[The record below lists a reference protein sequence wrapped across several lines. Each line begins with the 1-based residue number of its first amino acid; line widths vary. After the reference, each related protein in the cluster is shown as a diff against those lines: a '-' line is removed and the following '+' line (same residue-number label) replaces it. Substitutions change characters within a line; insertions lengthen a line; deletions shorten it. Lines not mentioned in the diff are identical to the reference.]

1 MKLRWFSTA
10 AFTLTEGDTAL
21 AFDPFLGLP
30 LGKRWPD
37 LGGSAFGAADA
48 VLVTH
53 GHVDHILEIPALL
66 AGSRAPIYAT
76 RTPCRTLQKHGVAP
90 DRLRTIRP
98 GDTVDVGSFRVRAYQ
113 GRHCKVDGPLIRQ
126 TALSPRLWRH
136 LPRAL
141 RLLCYLAEY
150 PERGETL
157 FYEVTAGG
165 RRIQV
170 MGSLGLDP
178 LVDYPTEADALI
190 LPYQGRSDLIPY
202 GWSLVDRL
210 RPKSVYLDHYDD
222 SFPPLTAPV
231 DPRPFIDLLTSRGIP
246 CRALT
251 PLETMDLF

>member
-37 LGGSAFGAADA
+37 LNGSAFREADA
-48 VLVTH
+48 VFVTH
-53 GHVDHILEIPALL
+53 GHVDHILEIPALC
-66 AGSRAPIYAT
+66 AGSDAPIYAT
-76 RTPCRTLQKHGVAP
+76 RTPCRTLARRGVSP
-90 DRLRTIRP
+90 DRLREIRP
-98 GDTVDVGSFRVRAYQ
+98 GDAVDAGPFHVRVYQ
-113 GRHCKVDGPLIRQ
+113 GRHCKFDGPLIRQ
-126 TALSPRLWRH
+126 TIFSPRLWRH
-136 LPRAL
+136 LLRAL
-141 RLLCYLAEY
+141 RLLFCAAAY
-150 PERGETL
+150 PERGEIL

-190 LPYQGRSDLIPY
+190 LPYQGRSDLVNY
-202 GWSLVDRL
+202 GRSLVDRL
-210 RPKSVYLDHYDD
+210 RPKAVYLDHHDD

-251 PLETMDLF
+251 PLETMDL